1 MKIKRSYY
9 IILSEGNRTL
19 LFLRNEKKYPLSQ
32 ITLIKEVKIAG
43 IEKQIEL
50 VHISGTQKK
59 FKKLQ
64 HAIEWQEKWLKIK
77 FSNPYK

>member
-1 MKIKRSYY
+1 MKTKRSYY
-9 IILSEGNRTL
+9 IILSEGNRTFF
-19 LFLRNEKKYPLSQ
+19 FLRNEKKYPLSQ
-32 ITLIKEVKIAG
+32 ITLIKGVKLAG

-50 VHISGTQKK
+50 VHICGTQKK

-64 HAIEWQEKWLKIK
+64 HAIEWQENWLKIK